1 MPSKTHY
8 KVVRILQKEKKLRG
22 IYSCCV
28 VNELNIGHDDIVE
41 YKIDEWVSPKIKNSK
56 LFVFGILAHAKRF
69 KRSCSHDDNIEIFEC
84 EVQNPRKITKICT
97 CPSHDWGF
105 WAKNSRLAKDM
116 IGKAPLGSIGC
127 TAAKL
132 TKKIKFPKG

>member
-1 MPSKTHY
+1 MPSKTYY
-8 KVVRILQKEKKLRG
+8 KVVRIFRDGKKVLG

-28 VNELNIGHDDIVE
+28 VHEFNVDHDDIVE

-69 KRSCSHDDNIEIFEC
+69 KSSCYNDNIEIFEC
-84 EVQNPRKITKICT
+84 EVKDPRKVTKICT

-105 WAKNSRLAKDM
+105 WAENSRLPKDM